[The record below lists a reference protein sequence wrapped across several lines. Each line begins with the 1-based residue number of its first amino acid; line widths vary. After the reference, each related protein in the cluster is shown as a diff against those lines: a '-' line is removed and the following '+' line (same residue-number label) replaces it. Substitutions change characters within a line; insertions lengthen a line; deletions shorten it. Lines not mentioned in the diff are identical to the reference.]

1 MEIGSILHKALELKG
16 RMIMEGKTVDY
27 DYLKSITEE
36 GYLETDE
43 KSDNH
48 ILGIK
53 DLKKKYFDEFFTADS
68 KSGMNYSE
76 KMDIFYNKVLPS
88 RIDSKEWT
96 PVAVEQRFEFVY
108 DDRVIIHGFIDRV
121 DKNAKE
127 QLRITDYKSSK
138 AVFRDADIKTPMQHV
153 I

>member
-36 GYLETDE
+36 GYLETDA

-53 DLKKKYFDEFFTADS
+53 DLKKKYFDEFFTADR

-76 KMDIFYNKVLPS
+76 KMDIF
-88 RIDSKEWT
+88 
-96 PVAVEQRFEFVY
+96 
-108 DDRVIIHGFIDRV
+108 
-121 DKNAKE
+121 
-127 QLRITDYKSSK
+127 
-138 AVFRDADIKTPMQHV
+138 
-153 I
+153 

>member
-1 MEIGSILHKALELKG
+1 MTEISQKIRQVTEEDKGLPYLSYSKESNFDHCPLSHKLKYVDKNFSKKSSLPMEIGSILHKALELKG

-53 DLKKKYFDEFFTADS
+53 DLKKKYFDEFLLLIVS
-68 KSGMNYSE
+68 Q
-76 KMDIFYNKVLPS
+76 V
-88 RIDSKEWT
+88 
-96 PVAVEQRFEFVY
+96 
-108 DDRVIIHGFIDRV
+108 
-121 DKNAKE
+121 
-127 QLRITDYKSSK
+127 
-138 AVFRDADIKTPMQHV
+138 
-153 I
+153 